1 MTGRCSKKVA
11 GENIPLLVF
20 YYLPILLLSRS
31 SQCISMKATD
41 DTAFSASLAD
51 ATFRA
56 YREAVI
62 RLPPDVLRVI
72 RRAAAVETNP
82 VARGEFTNILKNIDE
97 AERLGVPL
105 CQDTGVPVVYLTLP
119 PDVSLN
125 RVLYEGVED
134 GVRRATRE
142 IPLRPNVVDPL
153 TRHNTGDNTGQ
164 GMPVIHVRPGDRF
177 TVTVLPKGAG
187 AENVSRI
194 TMLLPTHQ
202 YGIEGFIVDTVL
214 HAEGRPCP
222 PVVLGVGIGSTFDGA
237 ATLAKEALLQPV
249 DEMTAYEQK
258 ICSSVNLLGIGPM
271 GLGGDTTALAVKVK
285 TAACHTASLPV
296 AVNVQCWAHRHAT
309 VEVKR

>member
-1 MTGRCSKKVA
+1 
-11 GENIPLLVF
+11 
-20 YYLPILLLSRS
+20 
-31 SQCISMKATD
+31 MKTPD
-41 DTAFSASLAD
+41 DTAIHASLAD

-56 YREAVI
+56 YRKAVI

-72 RRAAAVETNP
+72 KRAAAAETKP
-82 VARGEFTNILKNIDE
+82 VARGEFANILKNIAE

-119 PDVSLN
+119 PDIPLT
-125 RVLYEGVED
+125 RGLYEGVAE

-142 IPLRPNVVDPL
+142 VPLRPNVVDPL
-153 TRHNTGDNTGQ
+153 TRHNTGDNTGA
-164 GMPVIHVRPGDRF
+164 GMPAIHIKPGKMF

-187 AENVSRI
+187 AENTSRI
-194 TMLLPTHQ
+194 AMLLPTHQ
-202 YGIEGFIVDTVL
+202 YGIEGFVVETML
-214 HAEGRPCP
+214 HAEGKPCP
-222 PVVLGVGIGSTFDGA
+222 PVVLGIGIGGTFDGA
-237 ATLAKEALLQPV
+237 AALAKEALLLPIDQM
-249 DEMTAYEQK
+249 DDYEQQ
-258 ICSSVNLLGIGPM
+258 ICNAVNRLGIGPM

>member
-1 MTGRCSKKVA
+1 
-11 GENIPLLVF
+11 
-20 YYLPILLLSRS
+20 
-31 SQCISMKATD
+31 MKTPD
-41 DTAFSASLAD
+41 DTAIHASLAD

-62 RLPPDVLRVI
+62 RLPPDMLRVI
-72 RRAAAVETNP
+72 KRAAAAETNP
-82 VARGEFTNILKNIDE
+82 LARGEFANILKNIEE

-105 CQDTGVPVVYLTLP
+105 CQDTGVPVVYLTIP
-119 PDVSLN
+119 SDVPLT
-125 RVLYEGVED
+125 RGLYEGVAE

-142 IPLRPNVVDPL
+142 VPLRPNVVDPL
-153 TRHNTGDNTGQ
+153 TRHNTGDNTGP
-164 GMPVIHVRPGDRF
+164 GMPAIHIKPGEMF

-187 AENVSRI
+187 AENTSRI
-194 TMLLPTHQ
+194 AMLLPTHQ
-202 YGIEGFIVDTVL
+202 YGIEGFIVETML
-214 HAEGRPCP
+214 KAEGRPCP

-237 ATLAKEALLQPV
+237 AALAKEALLLPIDQM
-249 DEMTAYEQK
+249 DDYEQQ
-258 ICSSVNLLGIGPM
+258 ICNAVNRLGIGPM